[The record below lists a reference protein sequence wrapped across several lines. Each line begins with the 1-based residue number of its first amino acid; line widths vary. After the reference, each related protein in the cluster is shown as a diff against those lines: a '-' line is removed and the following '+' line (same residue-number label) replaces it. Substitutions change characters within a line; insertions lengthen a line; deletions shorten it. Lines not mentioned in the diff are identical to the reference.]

1 MTADRLPPP
10 PLRERLLRRVT
21 ESARA
26 SRQFFTVRARGTVAQ
41 SVGEGVVARSL
52 YQTNG
57 AAEGPVAA
65 WRPGEPRRVRVVEL
79 SPGSRWAPDLHPG
92 DQAEWLVL
100 AGTVSLA
107 GEQLSPLDYHWAPP
121 GAPPPMLRA
130 TTTTAARVLLRE
142 APGSP
147 QAGGQ
152 CPFTRADAATPWDD
166 FAPGIQRR
174 VLWAGNGEAALLYR
188 ASAGAQVP
196 SHGHRRDEEC
206 LMVEGEV
213 FLDDV
218 LLRTGDYQLAPA
230 GTAHSGVSTDTGA
243 LIFAHG
249 DLDVD
254 LHGG

>member
-26 SRQFFTVRARGTVAQ
+26 SRQFVTVRARGAVAQ
-41 SVGEGVVARSL
+41 TVGEGVVARSL
-52 YQTNG
+52 YQAKG
-57 AAEGPVAA
+57 AAEGPMAA
-65 WRPGEPRRVRVVEL
+65 SRPGEPRRVRVVEL
-79 SPGSRWAPDLHPG
+79 SPGSRWTPGLHPG

-100 AGTVSLA
+100 AGTVCLA

-121 GAPPPMLRA
+121 GAPPPMLLA
-130 TTTTAARVLLRE
+130 TTAARVLLRE
-142 APGSP
+142 APASP

-152 CPFTRADAATPWDD
+152 CAFTRADAATPWDD

-174 VLWAGNGEAALLYR
+174 VLWASNGEAALLYR

-196 SHGHRRDEEC
+196 GHGHQRDEEC

-213 FLDDV
+213 FLGDV
-218 LLRTGDYQLAPA
+218 LLLTGDYQLAPA
-230 GTAHSGVSTDTGA
+230 GTAHSGVSTDTGG

-249 DLDVD
+249 DLDLD